1 MKKPVA
7 KKPAPKKKVADQTKR
22 LSFRVSQELFS
33 HLQAIADSTGET
45 LTGVLRR
52 ALLSL
57 KTR

>member
-1 MKKPVA
+1 MKKLTP
-7 KKPAPKKKVADQTKR
+7 KKLAPKKKVADQTKR
-22 LSFRVSQELFS
+22 LSFRVSPELYS
-33 HLQAIADSTGET
+33 HVLTIATATGET